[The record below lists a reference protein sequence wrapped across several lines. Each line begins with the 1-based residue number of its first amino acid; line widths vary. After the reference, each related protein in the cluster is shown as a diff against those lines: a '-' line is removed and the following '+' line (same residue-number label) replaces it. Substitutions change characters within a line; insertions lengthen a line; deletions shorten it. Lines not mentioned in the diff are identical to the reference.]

1 MKKTLIFALI
11 FLISLSLVNAVET
24 AISYE
29 ELRFDLVRTDPSPL
43 SAGGSFDIWFDITN
57 LQSYTIRNVQISL
70 VDKFPFNIKNTDER
84 AVLISEIKP
93 GEKRSVKYSVNI
105 NKDINEGTYQ
115 LGMQYYSDKLEA
127 TVSKNFNLDVKT
139 TSVVVGATNVRLIPE
154 RVKPG
159 EVANLEVDILNAAS
173 SSINDIS
180 AELGLGGT
188 AFVTLGETSEKKIR
202 QLAPN
207 AKVTLNYKLIVNPE
221 AESKV
226 YTIPLSI
233 TYYDQL
239 GGKYTRNNTIGI
251 PVYAKPEYNLDLE
264 DTEVFIN
271 GQAGEVTIS
280 LANKGNSEL
289 KFLSIELLKSKDYN
303 IISNPRIYI
312 GNLESDDF
320 ETATYKIQAKS
331 SKPVSLK
338 LNIEYKDSYNADFKD
353 NVNVE
358 LPLYYKFT
366 AQNLGLV
373 KRNTFLLNLIVSILI
388 FLLAYKTYKIW
399 KHERDLEKSV
409 KIVYKDIKTWI
420 RENILRRKR

>member
-1 MKKTLIFALI
+1 MKKILIFVFI
-11 FLISLSLVNAVET
+11 FLISLSIINAVET

-57 LQSYTIRNVQISL
+57 LQSYTVRNVQISL
-70 VDKFPFNIKNTDER
+70 VDKFPFTIKNTGER
-84 AVLISEIKP
+84 AILINEMKP
-93 GEKRSVKYSVNI
+93 GEKRSIKYSVSI
-105 NKDINEGTYQ
+105 NKDINEDTYQ
-115 LGMQYYSDKLEA
+115 LGLQYYSDKLDA
-127 TVSKNFNLDVKT
+127 IVSKNFNLDIKT
-139 TSVVVGATNVRLIPE
+139 TSVIVGATNVRLIPE
-154 RVKPG
+154 RVRPG

-188 AFVTLGETSEKKIR
+188 VFVTLGETSEKKIR

-207 AKVTLNYKLIVNPE
+207 AKVTLNYKLIVNSE

-251 PVYAKPEYNLDLE
+251 PVYAKPEYNVDLE
-264 DTEVFIN
+264 NTEVFIN
-271 GQAGEVTIS
+271 GQAGEVTVS
-280 LANKGNSEL
+280 FANKGNSGI
-289 KFLSIELLKSKDYN
+289 KFLSIELLKSGDYK

-331 SKPVSLK
+331 SKPVPLK
-338 LNIEYKDSYNADFKD
+338 LKIDYKDSYNADFSD
-353 NVNVE
+353 NVEVE

-373 KRNTFLLNLIVSILI
+373 KRDTFWMNLIISLLI
-388 FLLAYKTYKIW
+388 FLFAYKTYKVW

-409 KIVYKDIKTWI
+409 KIVYKDIKSWFK
-420 RENILRRKR
+420 EKILRRKR

>member
-43 SAGGSFDIWFDITN
+43 SAGGSFGIWFDITN

-188 AFVTLGETSEKKIR
+188 VFVTSGETSEKKIR

-207 AKVTLNYKLIVNPE
+207 AKVTLSYKLIVNPE

-251 PVYAKPEYNLDLE
+251 PVYAKPEYNVDLE
-264 DTEVFIN
+264 NTEVFIN
-271 GQAGEVTIS
+271 GQTGEATIS

-289 KFLSIELLKSKDYN
+289 KFLSIELLK
-303 IISNPRIYI
+303 
-312 GNLESDDF
+312 
-320 ETATYKIQAKS
+320 
-331 SKPVSLK
+331 
-338 LNIEYKDSYNADFKD
+338 
-353 NVNVE
+353 
-358 LPLYYKFT
+358 
-366 AQNLGLV
+366 
-373 KRNTFLLNLIVSILI
+373 
-388 FLLAYKTYKIW
+388 
-399 KHERDLEKSV
+399 
-409 KIVYKDIKTWI
+409 
-420 RENILRRKR
+420 